1 MPITERFTRNS
12 EIDTPPEASFSPQEK
27 PEHLV
32 FYESLHYGELRKA
45 GCVTYPVVALPG
57 NPLNEFERTG
67 SNELAEAHTIM
78 SMSDFELASTP
89 AHELTS
95 KISEAEAKSVIR
107 GVAGHKLTYIVTE
120 LTRQLRSGQYPSTV
134 TVLQQNIDQEERVV
148 IDAIA
153 SRVLSQYRTVFVQ
166 DVPLIATEI
175 WMSLRD
181 EYVFVKKIPNSTK
194 KPLIEGTQY
203 SSDWVRDYWNSDEQK
218 DFEGVVSQLHEQKI
232 RQFLDHQPLGSE
244 ALSLPLESNPLF
256 KTETEKPLVTHAEL
270 GAFRIQF
277 RGQADYVLTNT
288 QDDYHI
294 GIDLKFGNPDLLY
307 SLPNRLQALAYSHAL
322 RERQFSKKKYS
333 QVTPSDVMFLYEVI
347 NTKPGAEGIYY
358 KDATVY
364 PNEYPALMNSLYQTC
379 LYWWLKHTDFTRLKK
394 EKKNAIVMPHFPSPD
409 ELSRAMQRSM
419 VF

>member
-1 MPITERFTRNS
+1 M
-12 EIDTPPEASFSPQEK
+12 
-27 PEHLV
+27 
-32 FYESLHYGELRKA
+32 FYESLHYGELRKL
-45 GCVTYPVVALPG
+45 GCVTYPIVALPG
-57 NPLNEFERTG
+57 NPLNEFESPQSLET
-67 SNELAEAHTIM
+67 AEAHTIM
-78 SMSDFELASTP
+78 SMSDFEIASTP
-89 AHELTS
+89 THELTAQM
-95 KISEAEAKSVIR
+95 SEVEAKSVVK

-120 LTRQLRSGQYPSTV
+120 LTRQLRSGQNPNTV
-134 TVLQQNIDQEERVV
+134 TQMQPNMDQEERVV

-153 SRVLSQYRTVFVQ
+153 ARVLSQYRSVFVQ
-166 DVPLIATEI
+166 DVPLIASEI
-175 WMSLRD
+175 WMSVRD

-203 SSDWVRDYWNSDEQK
+203 SSDWVRDWWNSDEQK
-218 DFEGVVSQLHEQKI
+218 DFEGTVSLLHEQKL
-232 RQFLDHQPLGSE
+232 RQYLDQQPIGNESMH
-244 ALSLPLESNPLF
+244 LPLESNPLF
-256 KTETEKPLVTHAEL
+256 TVFAEKPLVTHAEL

-277 RGQADYVLTNT
+277 RGQADFVLANS

-294 GIDLKFGNPDLLY
+294 GVDLKFGNPDLLY

-322 RERQFSKKKYS
+322 RERQFSKKRYS

-364 PNEYPALMNSLYQTC
+364 PDEYPALMQSLYDTC
-379 LYWWLKHTDFTRLKK
+379 LYWWLNHKEFTRFKK